1 MIKIILISSILLLSN
16 LDTFLKFISARIKIS
31 KLLKHNVVDEN
42 FIQKLNSGIL
52 NGLIP
57 RKVLEQ
63 LAKEYK
69 FSNLEKAIQ
78 KGENI
83 QKSIQQDTNNDL
95 TSNSFAQIWQTCE
108 TNGASL
114 SPVLTKFNEQLQV
127 EKELRQELE
136 SSLSGA
142 KLSAIVLAFLPIIG
156 VLLANFL
163 GANSFNWI
171 INSNV
176 GKICLILGI
185 FLEILGIFWVKKII
199 NNIERYL

>member
-1 MIKIILISSILLLSN
+1 MIKIILIFSILLLSN
-16 LDTFLKFISARIKIS
+16 LDTFLKFIGSRIKIS
-31 KLLKHNVVDEN
+31 KRLKYNVVDEN

-185 FLEILGIFWVKKII
+185 LLEILGVFWVKKII
-199 NNIERYL
+199 NNIEKYL

>member
-1 MIKIILISSILLLSN
+1 MIKIILIFSNLLLSN
-16 LDTFLKFISARIKIS
+16 LDTFLKFIGSRIKTS
-31 KLLKHNVVDEN
+31 KRLKYNVVDEN

-83 QKSIQQDTNNDL
+83 QKSIQLDTNNDL

-185 FLEILGIFWVKKII
+185 LLEILGIFWVKKII
-199 NNIERYL
+199 NNIEKYL

>member
-1 MIKIILISSILLLSN
+1 MIKIILIFSILLLSN
-16 LDTFLKFISARIKIS
+16 LDTFLKFIGSRIKIS
-31 KLLKHNVVDEN
+31 KRLKYNVVDEN

-69 FSNLEKAIQ
+69 FSNLEKAVQ

-83 QKSIQQDTNNDL
+83 QKSIQFDTNNDL
-95 TSNSFAQIWQTCE
+95 TSKSFAQIWQTCE

-171 INSNV
+171 LNSSV

-199 NNIERYL
+199 NNIEKYL

>member
-69 FSNLEKAIQ
+69 FLYLEKAIQ

-83 QKSIQQDTNNDL
+83 QKSIQLDTNNDL
-95 TSNSFAQIWQTCE
+95 TSKSFAQVWQTCE

-142 KLSAIVLAFLPIIG
+142 KLSAIVLDRKSTRL
-156 VLLANFL
+156 
-163 GANSFNWI
+163 NS
-171 INSNV
+171 SHT
-176 GKICLILGI
+176 
-185 FLEILGIFWVKKII
+185 
-199 NNIERYL
+199 

>member
-1 MIKIILISSILLLSN
+1 MIKIILIFSILLLSN

-83 QKSIQQDTNNDL
+83 QNQ
-95 TSNSFAQIWQTCE
+95 SN
-108 TNGASL
+108 
-114 SPVLTKFNEQLQV
+114 
-127 EKELRQELE
+127 
-136 SSLSGA
+136 
-142 KLSAIVLAFLPIIG
+142 
-156 VLLANFL
+156 
-163 GANSFNWI
+163 
-171 INSNV
+171 
-176 GKICLILGI
+176 
-185 FLEILGIFWVKKII
+185 
-199 NNIERYL
+199 